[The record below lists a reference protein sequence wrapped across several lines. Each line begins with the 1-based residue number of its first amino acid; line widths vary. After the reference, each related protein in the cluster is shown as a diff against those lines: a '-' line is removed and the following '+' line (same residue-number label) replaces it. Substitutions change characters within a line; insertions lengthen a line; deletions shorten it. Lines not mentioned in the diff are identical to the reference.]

1 MLHGD
6 RGIPVTLMIFD
17 VLAIDGEMLLS
28 QPYSVRRQ
36 RLEQLGLNGH
46 SWTTPATF
54 EDGAALFDAV
64 CARGLE
70 GVVAKPHRF
79 LYQPAKRTWIKIK
92 NRDYWRRESEIAA
105 MQFSRR

>member
-1 MLHGD
+1 MVTRTTRACISASF
-6 RGIPVTLMIFD
+6 RG
-17 VLAIDGEMLLS
+17 LS
-28 QPYSVRRQ
+28 
-36 RLEQLGLNGH
+36 
-46 SWTTPATF
+46 
-54 EDGAALFDAV
+54 GAASLTLV
-64 CARGLE
+64 ERRLE